1 MKESLA
7 TRIHATAI
15 VDPAAHLDD
24 DVEVG
29 AYALVGPGVRVG
41 TGTRVM
47 PHAVLV
53 RDTTIGERCEI
64 HHGAVVGGD
73 PQDKKFEDE
82 HTVCLIGNDTVIRE
96 FVTVNRGTRA
106 LGRTQVGDGCLLM
119 AYVHVAHDCQIGDG
133 VILSNAV
140 NLAGHVTI
148 DEMAI
153 VGGMTPIH
161 QFVRIGAH
169 AFVGGGS
176 RVQKDVPPYVK
187 AAGNPIQ
194 LFGLNS
200 VGLDRR
206 GFPENVKLELKRAYR
221 LFFQSKLN
229 ISQALER
236 AREELHPYP
245 EIVRFLTFIA
255 ESERGV
261 TV

>member
-1 MKESLA
+1 MKKSLVE
-7 TRIHATAI
+7 RIHPTAMVHATAE
-15 VDPAAHLDD
+15 LGE
-24 DVEVG
+24 DVEIG
-29 AYALVGPGVRVG
+29 AYAIVGPHVKIGAE
-41 TGTRVM
+41 TRLM
-47 PHAVLV
+47 PHVV
-53 RDTTIGERCEI
+53 IVQDTTIGERCEI
-64 HHGAVVGGD
+64 HHGAVIGGD
-73 PQDKKFEDE
+73 PQDLKYEGE
-82 HTVCLIGNDTVIRE
+82 HTVCLVGNDTVIRE
-96 FVTVNRGTRA
+96 FVTINRGTRA

-119 AYVHVAHDCQIGDG
+119 AYVHLAHDCQVGDG

-153 VGGMTPIH
+153 VGGMTPVH

-176 RVQKDVPPYVK
+176 RVQKDIPPYVK

-194 LFGLNS
+194 LFGLNT

-206 GFPENVKLELKRAYR
+206 GFPENVKSELKSAYR

-236 AREELHPYP
+236 ARDELHPYP